1 MPEMKYQMYDHLK
14 DDTMEIKQFLWTK
27 ERQKHQKNFGR
38 KQNLD
43 RGEKHNTTNDF
54 CKEAFEDE

>member
-1 MPEMKYQMYDHLK
+1 MIQWKSNNFFEQKK
-14 DDTMEIKQFLWTK
+14 DK
-27 ERQKHQKNFGR
+27 KHQKNFGR